1 MRARALL
8 APYAVALVACLD
20 ASPDPA
26 PATARTP
33 AAWPT
38 VPAYDLD
45 ADVKLRSAFAH
56 THLVDGMDVLVQD
69 GVFVLAA
76 PVELGLLDDAAPR
89 THEALAALLHGRF
102 SRLPSRA
109 VTVYVLSHPA
119 SFGRLCRERLGP
131 ACSPTWLGVW
141 IKETREI
148 IVDQSQGPT
157 SLVHELVHP
166 LLENEAPTLP
176 RWLREGISALF
187 EHPEIHG
194 LEIHGTTNWRV
205 ADLRRALASPT
216 ERELVHLDGQD
227 RLWRFYQAWRDHAD
241 ADPSGEKAFAGGV
254 HEERL
259 HDVPRG
265 ARHGEAVRSGGREP
279 SGRAAREKRGGAAA
293 AGIGGAGAV
302 EGAGCEAGAAAVV
315 PVWVTN
321 GV

>member
-1 MRARALL
+1 
-8 APYAVALVACLD
+8 
-20 ASPDPA
+20 
-26 PATARTP
+26 
-33 AAWPT
+33 
-38 VPAYDLD
+38 
-45 ADVKLRSAFAH
+45 
-56 THLVDGMDVLVQD
+56 MDVLVQD

-119 SFGRLCRERLGP
+119 SFARLCGERLGP

-148 IVDQSQGPT
+148 IVDQSLGPT

-194 LEIHGTTNWRV
+194 LEIHGTTNWRL
-205 ADLRRALASPT
+205 ADLRRALASST
-216 ERELVHLDGQD
+216 ERDLVHLDALFRMPDDLFDGEHALAAYSVARFACQWWDSAGQD

-241 ADPSGEKAFAGGV
+241 ADPTGEKTFA
-254 HEERL
+254 
-259 HDVPRG
+259 DVFGRSPR
-265 ARHGEAVRSGGREP
+265 EADAAWQKWVRSL
-279 SGRAAREKRGGAAA
+279 
-293 AGIGGAGAV
+293 
-302 EGAGCEAGAAAVV
+302 
-315 PVWVTN
+315 
-321 GV
+321 